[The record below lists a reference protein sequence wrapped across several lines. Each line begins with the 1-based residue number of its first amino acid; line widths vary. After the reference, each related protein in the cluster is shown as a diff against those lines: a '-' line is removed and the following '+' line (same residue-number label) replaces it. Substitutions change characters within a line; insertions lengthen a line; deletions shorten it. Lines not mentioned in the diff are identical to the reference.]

1 MGIVRKALTI
11 LLAVTAFLPVMA
23 QQQTEQSDSLVRLLK
38 SQYVQMVDVEGGRYR
53 KVVGPARFLH
63 NDTYLLCDT
72 AYWNVETNIID
83 AWGNVSILQEE
94 TVLTSDKLIYLVDS
108 DLAQFRGSM
117 VELTDK
123 DHNTLRTRHL
133 DYNTKDSV
141 AVFMNGGSMRDKDGQ
156 IIESRNG
163 TYDSKISTF
172 TFENDVNMFTDSIF
186 VKTRGLVYESD
197 LNLATFGKGTNAWK
211 EDNMLSAESGW
222 YDRER
227 EIFLFT
233 DNVHVMSTD
242 QEGWCDSLY
251 FYRMS
256 TGVEMLGNAQV
267 TDTTRNVF
275 ALAGRIDYVD
285 SVSRVTLTRKPAVIT
300 QTETEDGGVDT
311 VYLGADKLVYFTMKK
326 CDIDPSI
333 IKDAEERLEALNTD
347 PVGTFRRKAAEEAA
361 KAAEEAAR
369 QDPNYRPQTAPKASA
384 APYLGPGRPVAD
396 TLGRTMPAA
405 GLDSLRTAVRDSL
418 AQKKAAV
425 DTSGVMRPMT
435 GRGQDNDLPDSLRQT
450 GKAVADTVAAMQD
463 SVAADAMNSPM
474 MPMIPGMSQAQDSL
488 MTADSS
494 AVADS
499 AAMLPPDTTKIGFL
513 EALGKVKIYRK
524 DMQVVCDSLVYSD
537 LDSLARLFKDPIV
550 YQEIVRQYKADS
562 ISIVVNDGAL
572 EKASLMSNAFI
583 TIQEDTTHYNQIKG
597 TEMMAYFDEKGG
609 LRRFDVLGGAS
620 ALFFLEENGALAT
633 VNKTDSKMMSA
644 TFKDGEIQRIYYFE
658 EAKNDGYPVV
668 HIGEEDRVLK
678 GYSWEPER
686 RPADR
691 YAVTPLKLRPSQ
703 RESYSA
709 IPRAK
714 FVQTDIY
721 FPGYIADI
729 YRQIEVRDTLRI
741 VRNRE
746 RAQAEERAKA
756 QARLDSLALA
766 DSLANV
772 SMLDKVDSL
781 AVADSL
787 GKVPLADDLAVSDS
801 LKVADSLSVAAPLT
815 PEQIRE
821 AEKAAA
827 KEAKEKQKAE
837 AKAAREAKKKAKQ
850 EALEARWAEADRR
863 DSEKAA
869 EKAAK
874 KLDKERAKKR
884 KALADEQR
892 QKDRDAAM
900 LEKYRQ
906 KFEKR
911 KAREDAKA
919 ALKRAVAEAKAAGN
933 EAMVEKISEIR
944 PEDISLPELR
954 SDVSEGTL
962 QQFRKFEEVKPENQS
977 L

>member
-1 MGIVRKALTI
+1 MTI
-11 LLAVTAFLPVMA
+11 LLAVAASLPLKA

-94 TVLTSDKLIYLVDS
+94 TVLTSDKLIYLVDE
-108 DLAQFRGSM
+108 DLAQFRGSL

-172 TFENDVNMFTDSIF
+172 TFDNDVNMFTDSIF
-186 VKTRGLVYESD
+186 VKTRNLVYESD
-197 LNLATFGKGTNAWK
+197 LNLATFGRGTNAWK
-211 EDNMLSAESGW
+211 EDNMLSSESGW

-227 EIFLFT
+227 ELFLFT
-233 DNVHVMSTD
+233 DNVHVMSVD

-251 FYRMS
+251 FDRMS
-256 TGVEMLGNAQV
+256 TGVEMLGNAQI
-267 TDTTRNVF
+267 TDTTRNVY
-275 ALAGRIDYVD
+275 ALAGRLEYVD

-311 VYLGADKLVYFTMKK
+311 VYLGADKLVYFTMKM
-326 CDIDPSI
+326 CDINPSV
-333 IKDAEERLEALNTD
+333 IKDAEKRLEALNTD
-347 PVGTFRRKAAEEAA
+347 PVGTFRKKAAEEAA
-361 KAAEEAAR
+361 KAAEEAAK
-369 QDPNYRPQTAPKASA
+369 QDPNYRPKTPPKASA
-384 APYLGPGRPVAD
+384 AP
-396 TLGRTMPAA
+396 
-405 GLDSLRTAVRDSL
+405 GLDSLRTALIDSL
-418 AQKKAAV
+418 AQKKVQIDSSAV
-425 DTSGVMRPMT
+425 AFK
-435 GRGQDNDLPDSLRQT
+435 PDSI
-450 GKAVADTVAAMQD
+450 AAMED
-463 SVAADAMNSPM
+463 SLKTPMHPM
-474 MPMIPGMSQAQDSL
+474 MPMAPMVPGGINMPDSL
-488 MTADSS
+488 MTADSTAAVDSS
-494 AVADS
+494 ALV
-499 AAMLPPDTTKIGFL
+499 PPDTTKIGFL
-513 EALGKVKIYRK
+513 EALGNVKIYRK
-524 DMQVVCDSLVYSD
+524 DMQVVCDSLTYTD
-537 LDSLARLFKDPIV
+537 LDSLARLFKEPIV

-633 VNKTDSKMMSA
+633 VNRTDSKMMSA
-644 TFKDGEIQRIYYFE
+644 TFKNGEIQRIYYFE

-668 HIGEEDRVLK
+668 QLGPDDRQLK
-678 GYSWEPER
+678 GYSWDPER

-709 IPRAK
+709 RPRAK

-721 FPGYIADI
+721 FPGYISDI
-729 YRQIEVRDTLRI
+729 YRQMEVRDSLRI

-746 RAQAEERAKA
+746 KALADQQAEVR
-756 QARLDSLALA
+756 ARLDSLALA
-766 DSLANV
+766 DSLANTPV
-772 SMLDKVDSL
+772 KDQLDSL
-781 AVADSL
+781 AAVPSADTLSMSRPIADS
-787 GKVPLADDLAVSDS
+787 LAVSDS
-801 LKVADSLSVAAPLT
+801 LKVTDSLEVAAVPTL
-815 PEQIRE
+815 EEIRA

-827 KEAKEKQKAE
+827 KAAKEKQKAE
-837 AKAAREAKKKAKQ
+837 LKAAKEAKRKAKM
-850 EALEARWAEADRR
+850 EALEAKWAEADKR
-863 DSEKAA
+863 DAEKAA

-874 KLDKERAKKR
+874 KLEKEREKKR

-892 QKDRDAAM
+892 QKDREAEM
-900 LEKYRQ
+900 VEKYRKQ
-906 KFEKR
+906 FEKQ

-919 ALKRAVAEAKAAGN
+919 TARKAAADAKVAAKKPVAQELPPLNAEDADNALKAFKQLEEAVIKE
-933 EAMVEKISEIR
+933 R
-944 PEDISLPELR
+944 D
-954 SDVSEGTL
+954 TL
-962 QQFRKFEEVKPENQS
+962 TNGE
-977 L
+977 